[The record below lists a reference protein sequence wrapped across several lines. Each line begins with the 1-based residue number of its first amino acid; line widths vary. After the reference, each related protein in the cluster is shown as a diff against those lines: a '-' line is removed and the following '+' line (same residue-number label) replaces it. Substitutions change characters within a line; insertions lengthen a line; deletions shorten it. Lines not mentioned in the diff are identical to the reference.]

1 MDAGAY
7 TQKISIEKLS
17 HNYDSIGNPVEE
29 WKPFKKTYAYM
40 NGLSGKEYWEA
51 ATLML
56 KIQLILCVGGRNFL
70 MR

>member
-40 NGLSGKEYWEA
+40 NGLSEKN
-51 ATLML
+51 T
-56 KIQLILCVGGRNFL
+56 GRL
-70 MR
+70 PH